1 MNATYFFNQ
10 TSIDSTTFEL
20 FETVTPSTFL
30 KKRFEESS
38 AIKVLFKNVQVHT
51 SKSED
56 QKCVNL

>member
-30 KKRFEESS
+30 KKRFEELS
-38 AIKVLFKNVQVHT
+38 AIKVLFKKYRYIPANQKIKNV
-51 SKSED
+51 
-56 QKCVNL
+56 

>member
-38 AIKVLFKNVQVHT
+38 GAIKALFKKYRYIPANQKIKNV
-51 SKSED
+51 
-56 QKCVNL
+56 